1 MIKVFQV
8 IIREVAF
15 RTSRLM
21 VDIDM
26 TQITMCA
33 IIDNTFQRTKTIS
46 TTSKMLRED
55 KAIMFDTPL
64 HITVRTQTL
73 PWTATFLIKNG
84 TLGKTVNIP
93 TISKGK

>member
-1 MIKVFQV
+1 
-8 IIREVAF
+8 
-15 RTSRLM
+15 
-21 VDIDM
+21 
-26 TQITMCA
+26 
-33 IIDNTFQRTKTIS
+33 
-46 TTSKMLRED
+46 MLRED